1 MDTITSLDQRTAEA
15 AYSAYRAA
23 LKAARKR
30 AAAAEEDSRAGA
42 RKQAALKI
50 ASQRYRIPMGELKV
64 LIRAIEKQH
73 GISHEHPAAY
83 QRWADYW
90 AEAADLE
97 KQNTGHCPICDDR
110 RDRWIL
116 QPEDGPDE
124 VKVRLDP
131 YEAEIEDALSPL
143 LSCLGCYFAIES
155 EI

>member
-1 MDTITSLDQRTAEA
+1 MDTISSLDQRTAEA

-50 ASQRYRIPMGELKV
+50 VSERYRIPIGELKG
-64 LIRAIEKQH
+64 LIRAMDEER
-73 GISHEHPAAY
+73 GIGHEHPEAY
-83 QRWADYW
+83 QRWVDYFAAA
-90 AEAADLE
+90 AELE
-97 KQNTGHCPICDDR
+97 KQNTGKCSVCDDR
-110 RDRWIL
+110 RDRWVL

-124 VKVRLDP
+124 VKVRVNP
-131 YEAEIEDALSPL
+131 YDAEIEEQLRPL
-143 LSCLGCYFAIES
+143 LSCLGCYFVIES

>member
-1 MDTITSLDQRTAEA
+1 MDAQTVVDQRTVEA

-23 LKAARKR
+23 LRAARKR
-30 AAAAEEDSRAGA
+30 AATAGEDSRAGG

-83 QRWADYW
+83 QRWVDYW
-90 AEAADLE
+90 AEGSELE
-97 KQNTGHCPICDDR
+97 EKNTGHCPICDDR

-116 QPEDGPDE
+116 DPADGPDE
-124 VKVRLDP
+124 VKVRLNP
-131 YEAEIEDALSPL
+131 YDAEIEERLRPL
-143 LSCLGCYFAIES
+143 LSCLGCYFVIES

>member
-1 MDTITSLDQRTAEA
+1 MDTQTVVDQRTVEA

-23 LKAARKR
+23 LKASRKR
-30 AAAAEEDSRAGA
+30 AAAAVEDSRAGA

-64 LIRAIEKQH
+64 LIRAIEKRH
-73 GISHEHPAAY
+73 GISHEHPVAY
-83 QRWADYW
+83 QEWVNYW
-90 AEAADLE
+90 AAATELE
-97 KQNTGHCPICDDR
+97 KQNTGHCPICDDL
-110 RDRWIL
+110 RDKWIL
-116 QPEDGPDE
+116 DPADGPDE

-131 YEAEIEDALSPL
+131 FESEIYGALDPL